1 MSTAEYRTGGIRKHS
16 STDEYNYFR
25 GAAATVGV
33 LPYLDISAFYSHR
46 SMDGVVEDG
55 EITSIYKTGL
65 HRTQKEADKMNAF
78 ALQVIGGNVTYEKN
92 SLKVGVTGIYYFSTV
107 LTSLG

>member
-1 MSTAEYRTGGIRKHS
+1 MSTTEYRTGGIRKHS

-25 GAAATVGV
+25 GVAATVGV

-55 EITSIYKTGL
+55 NGV
-65 HRTQKEADKMNAF
+65 QPF
-78 ALQVIGGNVTYEKN
+78 GQQ
-92 SLKVGVTGIYYFSTV
+92 SLEPNY
-107 LTSLG
+107 